1 MSLKFLMKNSLLI
14 CRVADVEVRVV
25 EVKVNPSMVLRV
37 LTTRIPVQITVSFL
51 FCGLK
56 YFCILSPPNYLSL

>member
-51 FCGLK
+51 F
-56 YFCILSPPNYLSL
+56 